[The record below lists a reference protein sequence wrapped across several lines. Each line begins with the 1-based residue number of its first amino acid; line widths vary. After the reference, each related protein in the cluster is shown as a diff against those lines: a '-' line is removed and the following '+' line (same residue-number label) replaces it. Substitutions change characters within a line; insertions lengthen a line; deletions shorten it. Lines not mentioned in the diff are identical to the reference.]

1 MQSTLLTPT
10 TLDLFTFGEL
20 QDHLRFI
27 EAEDKADA
35 DRKVKAAI
43 AWCEEH
49 TGRSFLTC
57 TRRVKLRGFPACGPI
72 RLDRPPWQSVTSITY
87 LDTAGATQT
96 MATTVYGFSED
107 KGHIW
112 LKYGQTWPTTL
123 SQEDAV
129 TITYVSGWTSAT
141 LVPEDVKQAVL
152 FLFGHNYA
160 NREAVTQ
167 GSISQD
173 TRLTTESYLAPWVA
187 PRY

>member
-1 MQSTLLTPT
+1 MQSTLVTPT

-87 LDTAGATQT
+87 LDAAGDEQTLATS
-96 MATTVYGFSED
+96 VYGFSED
-107 KGHIW
+107 RGRIW
-112 LKYGQTWPTTL
+112 LKNSQGWPVTL

-129 TITYVSGWTSAT
+129 TVEYVSGWASPTA
-141 LVPEDVKQAVL
+141 VPEDIKQAVL
-152 FLFGHNYA
+152 FLFGHNFA
-160 NREAVTQ
+160 NREAVTMNPTSEVQ
-167 GSISQD
+167 
-173 TRLTTESYLAPWVA
+173 LTVESYLAPWVA